1 MEYWTVLWITI
12 LSGPLDGAV
21 TGIIYPSLEA
31 CEAALQPISQ
41 TLPYDHNLLCEESIT
56 ASSSIRPKNRGNN

>member
-1 MEYWTVLWITI
+1 MTYWTVLWITI

-31 CEAALQPISQ
+31 CEAATRQVSQ
-41 TLPYDHNLLCEESIT
+41 TLSYDHSLDCEESTT